1 MYSADKFLME
11 TFGTTDVNL
20 QPEMASIVIARL
32 ISELNSRDIRILQLE
47 AKVDELKLKR
57 KKKAIKEFK
66 ELTLKDL

>member
-1 MYSADKFLME
+1 MDSADKFLME
-11 TFGTTDVNL
+11 TFGTTAVNL
-20 QPEMASIVIARL
+20 QPEKASIVIARL

>member
-1 MYSADKFLME
+1 MDSADKLLME
-11 TFGTTDVNL
+11 RFGTTAVNL
-20 QPEMASIVIARL
+20 QPEMASIVIAWL

-57 KKKAIKEFK
+57 KKKAIKEFQ

>member
-1 MYSADKFLME
+1 MDSADKLLME
-11 TFGTTDVNL
+11 TFGTTAVNL

-57 KKKAIKEFK
+57 KKKAIKE
-66 ELTLKDL
+66 LTLKDL